1 MKFKSVFLL
10 ILLVLIFSCARKGN
24 PTGGPKDE
32 DAPILIN
39 AIPVH
44 RSINFNDNE
53 IRIYFDEYVKLK
65 DIETQLIISPPL
77 KYAPIISPI
86 GLPSK
91 RISLKIKDT
100 LKANTTYVFNF
111 GESIEDNNEGNALS
125 NFKYIFSTGEYIDSL
140 SIKGKIKDAFLN
152 KTDDYISVLLYE
164 INETYNDSTIFK
176 EKPTYITNTLDSIA
190 WKITNI
196 KKGKYKLI
204 ALKESQ
210 NNYIYEPKG
219 DKIAFLDT
227 IISLPTEKD
236 FELKLF
242 KQTPDFKLAKPIEV
256 SKGHFIFGFEGNGK
270 NLKANLLDKQIKTVS
285 YFEKEKDTIHFFY
298 KGIDLDSTNIVFKNT
313 SFEEEQTLKFR
324 LKKQDSLIVMNN
336 IKGTLFLRDTITLSS
351 NIPLTTVDE
360 SKINLKVNDSTA
372 IPFSTKLFAN
382 KLNVLFERKPE
393 ESYKLEI
400 LPNAITDFF
409 DQTTDTLKY
418 SFKTKKANF
427 YGEIN
432 LKVENVTY
440 PIIVQLLSEKNNL
453 IDEIYAVEKQNYI
466 FENLVPSNYV
476 IRVIAD
482 TNKNKKWD
490 TGNFINKTQPENVYY
505 FNKVIALK
513 ENFYLNE
520 VFVLE

>member
-10 ILLVLIFSCARKGN
+10 ILLVLTVSCARKGN
-24 PTGGPKDE
+24 PTGGEKDE

-39 AIPVH
+39 SIPAH
-44 RSINFNDNE
+44 KSINFKDNE

-65 DIETQLIISPPL
+65 DLQTQLIISPPL
-77 KYAPIISPI
+77 KYTPIISPI

-91 RISLKIKDT
+91 RISIKIKDT

-111 GESIEDNNEGNALS
+111 GESIEDNNEGNILS

-140 SIKGKIKDAFLN
+140 SIKGKVKDAFFK
-152 KTDDYISVLLYE
+152 KTDDYVSVLLYE
-164 INETYNDSTIFK
+164 INDAYNDSTIFK

-190 WKITNI
+190 WEITNL

-210 NNYIYEPKG
+210 NNYIYNPKS
-219 DKIAFLDT
+219 DKIAFLDS
-227 IISLPTEKD
+227 IISLPTEQD

-242 KQTPDFKLAKPIEV
+242 KQIPDFKLKKPIEV
-256 SKGHFIFGFEGNGK
+256 SKGHFIFGFEGNGE
-270 NLKANLLDKQIKTVS
+270 NLKASLLDKSIKTAS
-285 YFEKEKDTIHFFY
+285 YFEKEKDTLHFFY
-298 KGIDLDSTNIVFKNT
+298 KGIDLDSTNIIFNNT
-313 SFEEEQTLKFR
+313 NFEEEKTLKFR
-324 LKKQDSLIVMNN
+324 LKKQDSLIVINN

-360 SKINLKVNDSTA
+360 SKINLKINDSTA
-372 IPFSTKLFAN
+372 IAFSTKLFAN
-382 KLNVLFERKPE
+382 KLKVLFERKPE
-393 ESYKLEI
+393 ENYKLEI

-418 SFKTKKANF
+418 SFKTKKDNF

-432 LKVENVTY
+432 LKVENATY
-440 PIIVQLLSEKNNL
+440 PIIVQLLTENNKL
-453 IDEIYAVEKQNYI
+453 IDEIYAKNQQDYI

-482 TNKNKKWD
+482 SNKNKKWD
-490 TGNFINKTQPENVYY
+490 TGNFINKTQPEKVSY